1 MPEVA
6 ATLGRLVEDV
16 LGAGLPVRV
25 RGWDG
30 SEVGPSG
37 GPVVVLR
44 SPVGVRRLVWDP
56 SELGFA
62 RAFVA
67 GEIEVEGDL
76 YEALRRVWAFAR
88 ERGRPRVGWRQRV
101 RAVRVAARLG
111 VLGWRPAAPAEEARL
126 RGRVHTRGRDRAA
139 IAHHYDL
146 GNEFYEA
153 LLEPHMAYSCG
164 YWTSGEADYT
174 HTDAQRDK
182 LDLVCRKLGLRPGM
196 RFLDVGCGWGSL
208 ILFAAEHYGVR
219 ATGITLSARQGE
231 FVRRRIAERGL
242 GDLVEVRVQ
251 DYRELAGEPFDAV
264 ASIEMGEH
272 VGAANYPVYTATLF
286 RMTKAEGRLLLQ
298 QMSRGA
304 VAPGGG
310 AFIEGYVAPDMT
322 MRPVGQTVDALEQA
336 GFEVR
341 DVHALREHYVRSV
354 LAWADTLAQH
364 WDEFTQLAGVG
375 QARVWRLYLAGGALA
390 FAENRMGVDQI
401 LAVRPT
407 ASGVSGM
414 PDTREHLL
422 SARMPG

>member
-1 MPEVA
+1 MTDVA
-6 ATLGRLVEDV
+6 TTLGNLLADV
-16 LGAGLPVRV
+16 LGAESPVRI
-25 RGWDG
+25 RAWDG
-30 SEVGPSG
+30 SETGPPD

-44 SPVGVRRLVWDP
+44 SPMGLRRLVWDP

-67 GEIEVEGDL
+67 GEIDVEGDL
-76 YEALRRVWAFAR
+76 HDGLRRAWAWAR
-88 ERGRPRVGWRQRV
+88 ERGRVRIGLRQRS
-101 RAVRVAARLG
+101 RAALAAARLG
-111 VLGWRPAAPAEEARL
+111 VLGWRPEPPAEEARL
-126 RGRVHTRGRDRAA
+126 RGRVHTKGRDRAA
-139 IAHHYDL
+139 VAHHYDL
-146 GNEFYEA
+146 GNEFYQA
-153 LLEPHMAYSCG
+153 LLDPRLAYSCG
-164 YWTSGEADYT
+164 YWTSDAATYS
-174 HTDAQRDK
+174 HADAQRDK

-196 RFLDVGCGWGSL
+196 RLLDVGCGWGSL

-231 FVRRRIAERGL
+231 FVRERIVERGL
-242 GDLVEVRVQ
+242 GELVEVRVR

-272 VGAANYPVYTATLF
+272 VGAVNYATYAATLF
-286 RMTKAEGRLLLQ
+286 RMTRPEGRLLLQ

-310 AFIEGYVAPDMT
+310 AFIERYVAPDMT
-322 MRPVGQTVDALEQA
+322 MRPVGQTVDALAQA

-341 DVHALREHYVRSV
+341 DVQALREHYVRSV
-354 LAWADTLAQH
+354 LAWADTLERR
-364 WDEFTQLAGVG
+364 WDEFVRLVGAG

-407 ASGVSGM
+407 AAGTSGM
-414 PDTREHLL
+414 PDTREQLL
-422 SARMPG
+422 AAGIAG